1 MSVNSNEML
10 HGQVFQD
17 DDLYHFERKFAPL
30 FRGGPLVFWVFA
42 FPTLLFTLIIPI
54 IAAFTAGAPVFLVHL
69 AGYSDLCAIPMVLL
83 ILPSYGHRWIW
94 PVAKPIVEGGTD
106 YNNRKPG
113 MGGGYEKAGGIAW
126 MGTVREGKQ
135 WGQPIFLTN
144 AMLRAHLFFLG
155 TTGAGKTQTM
165 LGFLWSFL
173 VMGSGFTLI
182 DGKGDIATWHMI
194 CAMAWLSGREDD
206 LLLVNYTTGDVTLWD
221 KPIERQS
228 ITINLMSSGS
238 LNTVSGLIKSL
249 LGEAPKGDNKIW
261 HDRTVSFIEAV
272 LTPLVYLR
280 DHHNFQ
286 LSTQT
291 LREYIYLP
299 AIKDLR
305 HKKLK
310 INGRERTF
318 PDIPD
323 RAIDPIRTYL
333 NNLPGYKDTPPP
345 DYANDPQNQAAAQQM
360 PQVPGSEE
368 ENKQHGFVTMQLIRS
383 LNSMSDS
390 YGHIFGTQFS
400 ELDWDDVALNRRIVI
415 TILPSLEKPPSDL
428 EILGKI
434 IVAGNKMM
442 LARLLGNQISKGVD
456 EAVDPRITDADHP
469 YCLDYDEKA
478 SYMVEGEEDILA
490 QGRSL
495 GISVLVGS
503 QDLPRLTEKSKA
515 GAAAIASC
523 TGFKGFMKLQ
533 DDESIQFAVKQIG
546 KAWQRRVQYYKT
558 STGSMFSS
566 RYADNSQMVEYAER
580 VSAERLPAQKS
591 GQMYL
596 SYEGQYLSIATA
608 YFPWPKLAEWRI
620 SHGAILHLEQIYG
633 DQKVAETVPEPL
645 NSVTREPYPGTPPSV
660 PADKVLLPDPRDRPV
675 VTALDQKTMQE
686 LTQAIARQF
695 LAAMQPETPVKQ
707 ADGNGGYVEEENLE
721 WSNGD

>member
-1 MSVNSNEML
+1 MSVNHNEML

-42 FPTLLFTLIIPI
+42 FPTLLFTLILPHVL
-54 IAAFTAGAPVFLVHL
+54 PVFFGNL
-69 AGYSDLCAIPMVLL
+69 AGYSDLFALPMVLL

-94 PVAKPIVEGGTD
+94 PVAKPIVEGGMD
-106 YNNRKPG
+106 YNNRKSG

-126 MGTVREGKQ
+126 VGTVREGKQ
-135 WGQPIFLTN
+135 WGQPVFLTN
-144 AMLRAHLFFLG
+144 AMLRAHLLFLG
-155 TTGAGKTQTM
+155 TTGAGKTQAM

-228 ITINLMSSGS
+228 ITINLMASGS
-238 LNTVSGLIKSL
+238 LNTVSGLLKSL

-345 DYANDPQNQAAAQQM
+345 DYANDPKNVEAVQQM

-390 YGHIFGTQFS
+390 FGHIFGTQFS

-495 GISVLVGS
+495 GVSALIGS
-503 QDLPRLTEKSKA
+503 QDFPRLTEKSKA

-533 DDESIQFAVKQIG
+533 DDESIQFAVKNIG

-558 STGSMFSS
+558 TSGMFAS
-566 RYADNSQMVEYAER
+566 RYADSSHLLEHTER
-580 VSAERLPAQKS
+580 VQNERLPAQKS

-596 SYEGQYLSIATA
+596 AYEGQYLSIATA

-633 DQKVAETVPEPL
+633 DEKVAETVPEPL
-645 NSVTREPYPGTPPSV
+645 DSVTREPYPGTPPSV
-660 PADKVLLPDPRDRPV
+660 PADKVLLPDPKDRPV
-675 VTALDQKTMQE
+675 VTAMDQKTILE
-686 LTQAIARQF
+686 LTKAVTRQF
-695 LAAMQPETPVKQ
+695 QAAMQPETSVNH
-707 ADGNGGYVEEENLE
+707 ADGDVEEENLE
-721 WSNGD
+721 WSNGE

>member
-1 MSVNSNEML
+1 MSVNHNEML

-30 FRGGPLVFWVFA
+30 FRGGPLVFWIFA
-42 FPTLLFTLIIPI
+42 FPTLLFTLILPHVLP
-54 IAAFTAGAPVFLVHL
+54 AFFGNL
-69 AGYSDLCAIPMVLL
+69 AGYSDLFALPMILL
-83 ILPSYGHRWIW
+83 ILPSYGYRWIW

-113 MGGGYEKAGGIAW
+113 MGGGHEKAGGIAW
-126 MGTVREGKQ
+126 VGTVREGKQ
-135 WGQPIFLTN
+135 WGQPVFLTN
-144 AMLRAHLFFLG
+144 AMLRAHLLFLG
-155 TTGAGKTQTM
+155 TTGAGKTQAM

-173 VMGSGFTLI
+173 VMGSGFTLV

-228 ITINLMSSGS
+228 ITINLMASGS
-238 LNTVSGLIKSL
+238 LNTVSGLLKSL

-286 LSTQT
+286 LSTQI
-291 LREYIYLP
+291 LREYIHLP

-305 HKKLK
+305 YKKLK

-345 DYANDPQNQAAAQQM
+345 DYANDPKNAEAVQQM

-390 YGHIFGTQFS
+390 FGHIFGTQFS

-495 GISVLVGS
+495 GISVLIGS
-503 QDLPRLTEKSKA
+503 QDFPRLTEKSKA
-515 GAAAIASC
+515 GAEAIASC

-533 DDESIQFAVKQIG
+533 DEESIQFAIKRIG

-558 STGSMFSS
+558 TSGMFAS
-566 RYADNSQMVEYAER
+566 RYADSSHLLEYTER
-580 VSAERLPAQKS
+580 VQAEGLPAQKS

-596 SYEGQYLSIATA
+596 AYEGQYLSISTA

-620 SHGAILHLEQIYG
+620 SHGAILHIEQIYG
-633 DQKVAETVPEPL
+633 DAKVAETVPEPL
-645 NSVTREPYPGTPPSV
+645 DSVTREPYPGTPPSV
-660 PADKVLLPDPRDRPV
+660 PADKVLLPDPKDRPV
-675 VTALDQKTMQE
+675 VTAMDQKTILE
-686 LTQAIARQF
+686 LTKAVTRQF
-695 LAAMQPETPVKQ
+695 QAAMQPKTAVNH
-707 ADGNGGYVEEENLE
+707 ADGDVEEENLE

>member
-1 MSVNSNEML
+1 MSTNSNELL
-10 HGQVFQD
+10 HGQVFRD
-17 DDLYHFERKFAPL
+17 DDLFHFERRFAVL

-42 FPTLLFTLIIPI
+42 FPSILFTLILPNVLP
-54 IAAFTAGAPVFLVHL
+54 AFFGNL
-69 AGYSDLCAIPMVLL
+69 AGYADLLALPMALL
-83 ILPSYGHRWIW
+83 ILPSYSSKVIY
-94 PVAKPIVEGGTD
+94 PVAKPIVEGGID
-106 YNNRKPG
+106 YNNRNPG

-126 MGTVREGKQ
+126 MGTVRTGKF
-135 WGQPIFLTN
+135 WGQPVFLTN
-144 AMLRAHLFFLG
+144 AMLRAHLFLLG

-173 VMGSGFTLI
+173 VMGSGFTLV
-182 DGKGDIATWHMI
+182 DGKGDITTWHMI
-194 CAMAWLSGREDD
+194 CAMAWLAGREDD

-228 ITINLMSSGS
+228 ITINLMATGS
-238 LNTVSGLIKSL
+238 LNTVSSLIKSL

-261 HDRTVSFIEAV
+261 HDRTVSFIEAI
-272 LTPLVYLR
+272 LTPLVYMR

-291 LREYIYLP
+291 LREYINLP
-299 AIKDLR
+299 AVKDLR

-310 INGRERTF
+310 IDGRERTF

-333 NNLPGYKDTPPP
+333 SNLPGYKDMPP
-345 DYANDPQNQAAAQQM
+345 DYANDPANVQAVQQM

-390 YGHIFGTQFS
+390 FGHIFGTKYS
-400 ELDWDDVALNRRIVI
+400 ELDWDDVALNRRIVM

-456 EAVDPRITDADHP
+456 ESVDVRITDADHP

-503 QDLPRLTEKSKA
+503 QDFPRLTEKSKA

-533 DDESIQFAVKQIG
+533 DDESIQFAVKSLG
-546 KAWQRRVQYYKT
+546 KAWMRRIQYYKI
-558 STGSMFSS
+558 SPGMMPGRS
-566 RYADNSQMVEYAER
+566 ADKSDIVER
-580 VSAERLPAQKS
+580 VERVQAEEIPAQKS

-596 SYEGQYLSIATA
+596 AYEGKYLSIASA
-608 YFPWPKLAEWRI
+608 YFPWPKLPEWRI

-633 DQKVAETVPEPL
+633 DQKVAETVPVPL
-645 NSVTREPYPGTPPSV
+645 DSVTREPYPGMPPSV
-660 PADKVLLPDPRDRPV
+660 PADKVLMPDPRDRPAV
-675 VTALDQKTMQE
+675 AAMDQKTILE
-686 LTQAIARQF
+686 LTESILRQF
-695 LAAMQPETPVKQ
+695 QAAMQPEKMPMGD
-707 ADGNGGYVEEENLE
+707 AGGHGGEETEENEENLE
-721 WSNGD
+721 WSDSG

>member
-1 MSVNSNEML
+1 MSVNSNELL
-10 HGQVFQD
+10 HGQVFRD
-17 DDLYHFERKFAPL
+17 DDQFHFERKFAFL
-30 FRGGPLVFWVFA
+30 FRGGPQVFWFFA
-42 FPTLLFTLIIPI
+42 APSILFTLILPNVLP
-54 IAAFTAGAPVFLVHL
+54 AFFGNL
-69 AGYSDLCAIPMVLL
+69 AGCADLLALPMALL

-94 PVAKPIVEGGTD
+94 PVAKPIVEGGVD

-126 MGTVREGKQ
+126 MGTVRGGKQ
-135 WGQPIFLTN
+135 WGQPVFLTN
-144 AMLRAHLFFLG
+144 AMLRAHLFLLG

-173 VMGSGFTLI
+173 VMGSGFTLV
-182 DGKGDIATWHMI
+182 DGKGDITTWHMI
-194 CAMAWLSGREDD
+194 CAMAWLAGREDD

-228 ITINLMSSGS
+228 ITINLMASGS

-310 INGRERTF
+310 IDGRERTF

-345 DYANDPQNQAAAQQM
+345 DYANDPKNIEAVQQM

-390 YGHIFGTQFS
+390 YGHIFGTKYS
-400 ELDWDDVALNRRIVI
+400 ELDWDDVAINRRIVM

-456 EAVDPRITDADHP
+456 ESVDSRITDADHP

-495 GISVLVGS
+495 GVSVLIGS
-503 QDLPRLTEKSKA
+503 QDFPRLTEKSKA

-533 DDESIQFAVKQIG
+533 DEESIQFAVKTIG
-546 KAWQRRVQYYKT
+546 KAWLRRTQYYKI
-558 STGSMFSS
+558 SPGMMPS
-566 RYADNSQMVEYAER
+566 RYADKSDLVERTER
-580 VSAERLPAQKS
+580 VQAEEIPAQKS

-596 SYEGQYLSIATA
+596 AYEGKYLNIASA
-608 YFPWPKLAEWRI
+608 YFPWPKLPEWRI
-620 SHGAILHLEQIYG
+620 SHGAVLHIEQIYG
-633 DQKVAETVPEPL
+633 DQKVAEAVPSPL
-645 NSVTREPYPGTPPSV
+645 DSVTREPYPGTPPSV
-660 PADKVLLPDPRDRPV
+660 PADKVLLPDPQDRPSV
-675 VTALDQKTMQE
+675 MAMDQKSIQE
-686 LTQAIARQF
+686 LTVNIARLFQE
-695 LAAMQPETPVKQ
+695 AMKPETPV
-707 ADGNGGYVEEENLE
+707 DHTGGNVEEENLE

>member
-1 MSVNSNEML
+1 MSVNSNELL
-10 HGQVFQD
+10 HGQVFRD
-17 DDLYHFERKFAPL
+17 DDQFHFERKFAGL

-42 FPTLLFTLIIPI
+42 FPSILFTLILPNVLP
-54 IAAFTAGAPVFLVHL
+54 AFFGNM
-69 AGYSDLCAIPMVLL
+69 AGYADLLALPMALL

-94 PVAKPIVEGGTD
+94 PVAKPIVEGGMD

-135 WGQPIFLTN
+135 WGQPVFLTN
-144 AMLRAHLFFLG
+144 AMLRAHLFLLG

-173 VMGSGFTLI
+173 VMGSGFTLV
-182 DGKGDIATWHMI
+182 DGKGDITTWHMI
-194 CAMAWLSGREDD
+194 CAMAWLAGREDD

-228 ITINLMSSGS
+228 ITINLMASGS

-310 INGRERTF
+310 IDGRERTF
-318 PDIPD
+318 SDIPD

-345 DYANDPQNQAAAQQM
+345 EGANDPANMQAMQQM

-390 YGHIFGTQFS
+390 YGHIFGTEYS
-400 ELDWDDVALNRRIVI
+400 ELDWDDVAINRRIVM

-456 EAVDPRITDADHP
+456 ESVDSRITDADHP

-495 GISVLVGS
+495 GVSVLIGS
-503 QDLPRLTEKSKA
+503 QDFPRLTEKSKA

-533 DDESIQFAVKQIG
+533 DEESIQFAVKSIG
-546 KAWQRRVQYYKT
+546 KAWLRRTQYYKT
-558 STGSMFSS
+558 SPGMMPS
-566 RYADNSQMVEYAER
+566 RYADKSDLVERTER
-580 VSAERLPAQKS
+580 VQAEEIPAQKS

-596 SYEGQYLSIATA
+596 AYEGKYLSIASA
-608 YFPWPKLAEWRI
+608 YFPWPKLPEWRI
-620 SHGAILHLEQIYG
+620 SHGAVLHIEQIYG
-633 DQKVAETVPEPL
+633 DQKVAEAVPSPL
-645 NSVTREPYPGTPPSV
+645 DSVTREPYPGTPPSV
-660 PADKVLLPDPRDRPV
+660 PADKVLLPDPQDRPSV
-675 VTALDQKTMQE
+675 MAMDQKSIQE
-686 LTQAIARQF
+686 LTMNIARLFQE
-695 LAAMQPETPVKQ
+695 AMKPETPV
-707 ADGNGGYVEEENLE
+707 DHTGGNVEEENLE
-721 WSNGD
+721 WSSGD

>member
-1 MSVNSNEML
+1 MSTDSREM
-10 HGQVFQD
+10 HRGQVYRD
-17 DDLYHFERKFAPL
+17 DDQFHFGRKFTFL
-30 FRGGPLVFWVFA
+30 FQGGPSPFLVFA
-42 FPTLLFTLIIPI
+42 LPILIGNFILPN
-54 IAAFTAGAPVFLVHL
+54 LVPFCSHW
-69 AGYSDLCAIPMVLL
+69 AGYADLFSIPASLL
-83 ILPSYGHRWIW
+83 IWISYGYKPVW
-94 PVAKPIVEGGTD
+94 PVAKPIVEGGMD

-113 MGGGYEKAGGIAW
+113 MSGGYEKAEGIAW
-126 MGTVREGKQ
+126 MGTVREGKK
-135 WGQPIFLTN
+135 WGQPVFLTN

-173 VMGSGFTLI
+173 VMGSGFTLV
-182 DGKGDIATWHMI
+182 DGKGDIVTWHMI

-206 LLLVNYTTGDVTLWD
+206 LLLVNYTTGDTTLWD
-221 KPIERQS
+221 KPVERQS
-228 ITINLMSSGS
+228 ITINLMATGS

-249 LGEAPKGDNKIW
+249 MGEAPKGDNKIW
-261 HDRTVSFIEAV
+261 HDRTTSFIEAV

-291 LREYIYLP
+291 LREFITLP
-299 AIKDLR
+299 AVKDLR
-305 HKKLK
+305 FKKLK

-333 NNLPGYKDTPPP
+333 NNLPGYKDAPPP
-345 DYANDPQNQAAAQQM
+345 TDASDPQNQAAMQQM
-360 PQVPGSEE
+360 PQVPGADE

-390 YGHIFGTQFS
+390 FGHIFGTKYS
-400 ELDWDDVALNRRIVI
+400 ELDWDDVILNRRIVV

-442 LARLLGNQISKGVD
+442 LARLLGNQITKGVD
-456 EAVDPRITDADHP
+456 EDVDVRATDSDTT

-495 GISVLVGS
+495 GCGVLVGS
-503 QDLPRLTEKSKA
+503 QDFPRLTEKSKA

-533 DDESIQFAVKQIG
+533 DDESIQFAVKSIG
-546 KAWQRRVQYYKT
+546 KAWMRRIQYYKIQ
-558 STGSMFSS
+558 SGLMPS
-566 RYADNSQMVEYAER
+566 RYADNSDILERNDRVDAE
-580 VSAERLPAQKS
+580 AIPAQKS

-596 SYEGQYLSIATA
+596 AFEGKYLNIASA
-608 YFPWPKLAEWRI
+608 YFPWPKLQEWRI

-633 DQKVAETVPEPL
+633 DQKVAEIVPEPL
-645 NSVTREPYPGTPPSV
+645 DSVTKETYPGTPPAV
-660 PADKVLLPDPRDRPV
+660 AADKVLMPDPKNRPAV
-675 VTALDQKTMQE
+675 NALSQKTLLDLSE
-686 LTQAIARQF
+686 TVLRQ
-695 LAAMQPETPVKQ
+695 LQSVQQSQVPPE
-707 ADGNGGYVEEENLE
+707 GGASNDRESESME
-721 WSNGD
+721 WSQNG

>member
-1 MSVNSNEML
+1 MSVDSNELL
-10 HGQVFQD
+10 HGQVFRD
-17 DDLYHFERKFAPL
+17 DDLFHFERKFAVL

-42 FPTLLFTLIIPI
+42 FPSILFTLILPNVLP
-54 IAAFTAGAPVFLVHL
+54 AFFGNL
-69 AGYSDLCAIPMVLL
+69 AGYADLLALPMVLL
-83 ILPSYGHRWIW
+83 ILPSYSSKVVY
-94 PVAKPIVEGGTD
+94 PVAKPIVEGGID
-106 YNNRKPG
+106 YNNSKPG
-113 MGGGYEKAGGIAW
+113 MGGGFEKAGGIAW
-126 MGTVREGKQ
+126 IGTVRNGKR
-135 WGQPIFLTN
+135 WGQPVFLTN
-144 AMLRAHLFFLG
+144 AMLRAHLFLLG

-194 CAMAWLSGREDD
+194 CAMAWLAGREDD

-228 ITINLMSSGS
+228 ITINLMASGS

-249 LGEAPKGDNKIW
+249 MGEAPKGDNKVW
-261 HDRTVSFIEAV
+261 HDRTVSFIEAL
-272 LTPLVYLR
+272 LTPLVYMR

-291 LREYIYLP
+291 LREYLTLP
-299 AIKDLR
+299 AVKDLR
-305 HKKLK
+305 YKKLK
-310 INGRERTF
+310 IDGRDRTF
-318 PDIPD
+318 QDIPD
-323 RAIDPIRTYL
+323 RAIDPIRIYL
-333 NNLPGYKDTPPP
+333 NNLPGYKETPPP
-345 DYANDPQNQAAAQQM
+345 DYANDPKNVEAVQQAL

-390 YGHIFGTQFS
+390 FGHIFGTKYS

-456 EAVDPRITDADHP
+456 ESVDIRLTDADHP

-478 SYMVEGEEDILA
+478 SYMVEGEEDILG

-495 GISVLVGS
+495 GISVLIGS
-503 QDLPRLTEKSKA
+503 LDFPRLTEKSKA

-533 DDESIQFAVKQIG
+533 DDESIQFAVKSIG
-546 KAWQRRVQYYKT
+546 KAWLRRIQYYKI
-558 STGSMFSS
+558 SPGMMPGRS
-566 RYADNSQMVEYAER
+566 ADKSDIVERTERIQAE
-580 VSAERLPAQKS
+580 EIPAQKS

-596 SYEGQYLSIATA
+596 AYEGKYLSIASA
-608 YFPWPKLAEWRI
+608 YFAWPKLAEWRI
-620 SHGAILHLEQIYG
+620 SHGAVLHLEQIYG
-633 DQKVAETVPEPL
+633 DQKVAEAVPEPL
-645 NSVTREPYPGTPPSV
+645 DSVTREPYPGTPPSV
-660 PADKVLLPDPRDRPV
+660 PTDKVLMPDPQNRPS
-675 VTALDQKTMQE
+675 VTVMDQKSIQE
-686 LTQAIARQF
+686 LTEAIARQF
-695 LAAMQPETPVKQ
+695 QTELHSPVAQ
-707 ADGNGGYVEEENLE
+707 QDAGSENLD
-721 WSNGD
+721 WSNEG